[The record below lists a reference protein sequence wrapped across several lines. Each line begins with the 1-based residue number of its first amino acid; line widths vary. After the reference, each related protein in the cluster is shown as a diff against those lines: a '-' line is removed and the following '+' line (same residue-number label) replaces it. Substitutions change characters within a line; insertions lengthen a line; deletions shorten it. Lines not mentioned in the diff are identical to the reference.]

1 MKRNPKVAKLFL
13 LLCLPLFV
21 AFSRADQIYNPGTSG
36 GGGGVGGLSSV
47 LAIDNNANALSIT
60 NLSNLLVSGNVGI
73 GTTTPASP
81 LSVYENNTSTAT
93 TIGATIEQDGTG
105 DAALWF
111 VLSSTERYV
120 MGIDNSDGDKFKIQE
135 ASALGATPQFC
146 IDPATDFVGIGT
158 DTPATKLHVMNG
170 SVGAS
175 VATSYDDLI
184 VENTSNAGI
193 TIIGSTNAAMGDA
206 VGLRFNNEAS
216 GAFGDMTLAYDYSLN
231 RGILGMNRTAAELV
245 FAVGGNSEAMRID
258 GDGNVGIGTFAPIW
272 DAPRTKFQVV
282 KTGAAK
288 KVLVIGADVLS
299 RMCGPDDRSTVILFG
314 DGAGAVVIGVS
325 DTPGIIN
332 THIYADG
339 SQGDL
344 LKCSFP
350 PRANESS
357 EAVGYMT
364 MKGNDVFK
372 VAVTQLSNVVTET
385 LRINNIDKSEIDW
398 LVPHQAN
405 FRIINATAKKL
416 NMSLDKV
423 VLTLA
428 RHGNTSAASVPIALD
443 EAVRDGRIQRG
454 QLLLLEA
461 FGAGFAWG
469 SALVRF

>member
-1 MKRNPKVAKLFL
+1 MHTKILGTGSY
-13 LLCLPLFV
+13 LPVQVRSNQDLEKMVETSDQWIVERTGISERRIAAIDESVSTMGYQAALKALEMAGIAASELDMIVCGTTSAPNAFPAAACEIQAMLGVNNIPAFDIAAACSGFV
-21 AFSRADQIYNPGTSG
+21 YALSVADQ
-36 GGGGVGGLSSV
+36 
-47 LAIDNNANALSIT
+47 
-60 NLSNLLVSGNVGI
+60 
-73 GTTTPASP
+73 
-81 LSVYENNTSTAT
+81 
-93 TIGATIEQDGTG
+93 
-105 DAALWF
+105 F
-111 VLSSTERYV
+111 
-120 MGIDNSDGDKFKIQE
+120 
-135 ASALGATPQFC
+135 
-146 IDPATDFVGIGT
+146 
-158 DTPATKLHVMNG
+158 
-170 SVGAS
+170 
-175 VATSYDDLI
+175 
-184 VENTSNAGI
+184 
-193 TIIGSTNAAMGDA
+193 
-206 VGLRFNNEAS
+206 
-216 GAFGDMTLAYDYSLN
+216 
-231 RGILGMNRTAAELV
+231 
-245 FAVGGNSEAMRID
+245 
-258 GDGNVGIGTFAPIW
+258 
-272 DAPRTKFQVV
+272 V

-299 RMCGPDDRSTVILFG
+299 RLCEPDDRSTVILFG
-314 DGAGAVVIGVS
+314 DGAGAAVIGVS

-385 LRINNIDKSEIDW
+385 LRINNVDKSEIDW

>member
-1 MKRNPKVAKLFL
+1 MHTKILGTGSY
-13 LLCLPLFV
+13 LPVQVRSNQDLEKMVDTSDQWIMDRTGISERRIAATDESVSTMGYQAALKALEMAGIEATDLDMIVCGTTSAPNAFPAAACEIQAMLGVKQIPAFDIAAACSGFV
-21 AFSRADQIYNPGTSG
+21 YALSVADQ
-36 GGGGVGGLSSV
+36 
-47 LAIDNNANALSIT
+47 
-60 NLSNLLVSGNVGI
+60 
-73 GTTTPASP
+73 
-81 LSVYENNTSTAT
+81 
-93 TIGATIEQDGTG
+93 
-105 DAALWF
+105 F
-111 VLSSTERYV
+111 
-120 MGIDNSDGDKFKIQE
+120 
-135 ASALGATPQFC
+135 
-146 IDPATDFVGIGT
+146 
-158 DTPATKLHVMNG
+158 
-170 SVGAS
+170 
-175 VATSYDDLI
+175 
-184 VENTSNAGI
+184 
-193 TIIGSTNAAMGDA
+193 
-206 VGLRFNNEAS
+206 
-216 GAFGDMTLAYDYSLN
+216 
-231 RGILGMNRTAAELV
+231 
-245 FAVGGNSEAMRID
+245 
-258 GDGNVGIGTFAPIW
+258 
-272 DAPRTKFQVV
+272 V

-314 DGAGAVVIGVS
+314 DGAGAVVIGAS

-469 SALVRF
+469 SALIRF